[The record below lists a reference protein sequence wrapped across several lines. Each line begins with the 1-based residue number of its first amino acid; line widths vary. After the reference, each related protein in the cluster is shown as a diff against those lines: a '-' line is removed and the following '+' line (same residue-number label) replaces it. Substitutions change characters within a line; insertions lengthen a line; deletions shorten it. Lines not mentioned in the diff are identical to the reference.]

1 MTVKQLLSE
10 IDSREISEWIAFNN
24 IEPFG
29 EQRADLRAAM
39 IACVMANAWRG
50 KNQPAF
56 KLDDFIL
63 NFDPPKQQSVEEM
76 KKILKEIC
84 K

>member
-1 MTVKQLLSE
+1 M
-10 IDSREISEWIAFNN
+10 AFFN

-29 EQRADLRAAM
+29 EQRADMRAAL

-50 KNQPAF
+50 KNQNAF

-63 NFDPPKQQSVEEM
+63 KFDPPEAQSVDDM

-84 K
+84 R